1 MPARIR
7 IMSVL
12 PWWLPWRTTTVPGQ
26 GRYLPPAYVCRTPSG
41 ALAAPHTVPRWAA
54 SLGASQEA
62 QLLSGSEHLR
72 RPDRDRV
79 VQIARNEFY
88 ETRSYPRQA
97 QPSIHTHA
105 DTVRA
110 SFQPIHPS
118 TRPPVHPVLHKV
130 RERRLTGLIWGRET
144 ILHGQ
149 SARTVLL
156 VQVRAVAPCPALSWV
171 PPLAF
176 WSSVIPA
183 RPAQER
189 PRLISKLLPSC

>member
-12 PWWLPWRTTTVPGQ
+12 PWWLPWRATTVPGQ
-26 GRYLPPAYVCRTPSG
+26 GRYLPTAYACRTPSG
-41 ALAAPHTVPRWAA
+41 ALAALHTVPRWAA
-54 SLGASQEA
+54 SLGAGQED
-62 QLLSGSEHLR
+62 QLLSGNEHLR

-97 QPSIHTHA
+97 QPSIHAHGA
-105 DTVRA
+105 CLLPA
-110 SFQPIHPS
+110 HPPIQPS
-118 TRPPVHPVLHKV
+118 TRPPQGA
-130 RERRLTGLIWGRET
+130 REET
-144 ILHGQ
+144 NGFDLG
-149 SARTVLL
+149 ARDNPAWSERTYCAASTCGSTL
-156 VQVRAVAPCPALSWV
+156 PCPALLSWV